1 MAQKTRVLY
10 EIRQIQTDQIL
21 VLDNPASIRF
31 EVLGSAVGFVII
43 NNNYRLQP
51 FTESNSALGSANWFL
66 EFNNNV
72 NELDVT
78 AYSIRFNTTAVL
90 TIIIKYYEQ
99 PDK

>member
-21 VLDNPASIRF
+21 VLDKPASVRF
-31 EVLGSAVGFVII
+31 EVLGSAVGFIVI
-43 NNNYRLQP
+43 NNIYRLQP
-51 FTESNSALGSANWFL
+51 YLESNSALGTANWYL
-66 EFNNNV
+66 DLNNNV

-78 AYSIRFNTTAVL
+78 NYNIRFNTTATL
-90 TIIIKYYEQ
+90 IIIIKYYEQ

>member
-1 MAQKTRVLY
+1 MALKTKILY

-21 VLDNPASIRF
+21 VLDKPASVWF
-31 EVLGSAVGFVII
+31 QVLGAGGGFVII
-43 NNNYRLQP
+43 NNLYRLEP
-51 FTESNSALGSANWFL
+51 FQNSNSALGVVDWQL
-66 EFNNNV
+66 KLDNNV

-78 AYSIRFNTTAVL
+78 NYTIRFAGASQL

>member
-43 NNNYRLQP
+43 NNIYRLQP
-51 FTESNSALGSANWFL
+51 FLESNSVLGTANWYL
-66 EFNNNV
+66 ELNNNV

-78 AYSIRFNTTAVL
+78 NYNIRFQTTGVL

>member
-21 VLDNPASIRF
+21 VLDNPASVWF
-31 EVLGSAVGFVII
+31 QLLGAGGGFVII
-43 NNNYRLQP
+43 NNIYRLEP
-51 FTESNSALGSANWFL
+51 FQNSNSAGGVVDWQLKL
-66 EFNNNV
+66 DNNV

-78 AYSIRFNTTAVL
+78 NYTIRFAGAAQL